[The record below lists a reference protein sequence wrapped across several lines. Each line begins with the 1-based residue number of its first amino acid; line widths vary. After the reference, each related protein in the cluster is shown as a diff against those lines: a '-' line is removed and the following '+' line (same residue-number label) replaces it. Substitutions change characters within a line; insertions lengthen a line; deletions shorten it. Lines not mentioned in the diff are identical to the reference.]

1 MIVKPITWEQAIDAA
16 EVELQTG
23 AIADARLNAEL
34 LAAHTLGLWTRRE
47 VRDRAKEHLTQ
58 QDLDHYHSL
67 VRRRL
72 QHEPLQYITGE
83 TEFFGLRL
91 YCSPA
96 ALIPRPD
103 TEILVEE
110 ALKVIGK
117 RSGEVRVLDIGTGT
131 GCIALAIASKYPG
144 AEIVGIDISDEALA
158 LAEKNSKRLVFENVR
173 FVKADMRS
181 KDNMSDLGIFDI
193 IVSNPPYIPLPEY
206 ESLDPEVHDFEPRSA
221 LTDEGEGLAFY
232 EAIFANIPGLLA
244 PDGALL
250 VEIGFG
256 AREQI
261 LNLSHN
267 MQLESTVADLAGVE
281 RVLIFIPEHQ

>member
-16 EVELQTG
+16 EVELQAG

-47 VRDRAKEHLTQ
+47 VRDRSKQHLTQ
-58 QDLDHYHSL
+58 QDLDHYQSL
-67 VRRRL
+67 IRRRL

-110 ALKVIGK
+110 ALKAIGK
-117 RSGEVRVLDIGTGT
+117 RSGAVRVLDIGTGT
-131 GCIALAIASKYPG
+131 GCIALAIASRYPE

-158 LAEKNSKRLVFENVR
+158 LAEKNSKRLGFENVR

-193 IVSNPPYIPLPEY
+193 IISNPPYIPLPEY

-232 EAIFANIPGLLA
+232 KAIFAMIPGLLA
-244 PDGALL
+244 RDGALL

-256 AREQI
+256 ARGQI
-261 LNLSHN
+261 LNLSHS
-267 MQLESTVADLAGVE
+267 MQLTGTVSDLAGVE
-281 RVLIFIPEHQ
+281 RALIFIPEDQ